1 MAAPPEVLQWARATL
16 NGITELESKARWHG
30 LKVDSEVVEMLGAV
44 ERELIAFLDT
54 HGTKDPAKW
63 VSSE

>member
-1 MAAPPEVLQWARATL
+1 M